1 MNAGADTLRL
11 AQEHAQRAL
20 NNVRNFQPYLGDL
33 ADIVKIFVEPRLPT
47 AGITADGRLFV
58 NPDWF
63 LSLSG
68 PEAIYVIAHE
78 LWHLVLQS
86 HARAGPE
93 DAWFVNVAHDWII
106 NRILTDELGIMPP
119 KNGLWFYDA
128 DNHSAEEMVRWLKDG
143 SAPEVQQQSVWDAVT
158 GAPHAPVTQSPFA
171 DALRSAGLASD
182 ETESGEDETGECR
195 GDILTD
201 EDLRRLSIDP
211 RSGLQSATS
220 PLKDAS
226 DEIAARTDAL
236 KKAADTAINT
246 HAAVTTALQARH
258 PDINYAQSTA
268 LLDIIETSDK
278 IPIELAL
285 QRGFDMMAPNVRSFS
300 RASRRQGARR
310 DIVLPGRRSEGWTIN
325 LILDTSGSMTRAL
338 PRLLS
343 LIKSSAVACGVSHVR
358 IVQASDS
365 VTADE
370 IVEIEALERFEIS
383 GYGGSDLTAAFDMFA
398 GDPEVMRVVVLS
410 DMAIQ
415 YPADPPPYEVF
426 WLAVHAGYYTPPK
439 PKYGNY
445 IVLKI

>member
-68 PEAIYVIAHE
+68 PETIYVIAHE

-86 HARAGPE
+86 HARASPE
-93 DAWFVNVAHDWII
+93 DAWFVNIAHDWII

-119 KNGLWFYDA
+119 KNGLWYYDA

-143 SAPEVQQQSVWDAVT
+143 SAPEVRQRSVWDAAT
-158 GAPHAPVTQSPFA
+158 GAPRAPVAQSPFA
-171 DALRSAGLASD
+171 DALRGAGLAP
-182 ETESGEDETGECR
+182 EEPESGDGETGECP

-211 RSGLQSATS
+211 RSGLQPATS
-220 PLKDAS
+220 HLGDA
-226 DEIAARTDAL
+226 DAEITARTDAL
-236 KKAADTAINT
+236 KKAADMALNT
-246 HAAVTTALQARH
+246 HAAVTAALRTRH
-258 PDINYAQSTA
+258 PDINYPHATA
-268 LLDIIETSDK
+268 LLDIIKTSDK

-285 QRGFDMMAPNVRSFS
+285 QRGFDMMAPNVRTFS

-310 DIVLPGRRSEGWTIN
+310 DIVLPGRRSEGWALN
-325 LILDTSGSMTRAL
+325 LILDTSGSMTQAL

-343 LIKSSAVACGVSHVR
+343 LIKSSATACGVSHVR
-358 IVQASDS
+358 ILQASDG

-370 IVEIEALERFEIS
+370 VVDIEALERFEIS
-383 GYGGSDLTAAFDMFA
+383 GYGGSDLTSAFDLLS
-398 GDPEVMRVVVLS
+398 GDPEVVRVVVLS

-415 YPADPPPYEVF
+415 YPTAPPPYEVF
-426 WLAVHAGYYTPPK
+426 WLAVQAGYYAPSQ
-439 PKYGNY
+439 PKYGNF
-445 IVLKI
+445 IALKI

>member
-1 MNAGADTLRL
+1 MNAGADNLRL

-33 ADIVKIFVEPRLPT
+33 ADIVNIFVEPRLPT

-86 HARAGPE
+86 HARASPE
-93 DAWFVNVAHDWII
+93 DAWFVNIAHDWII
-106 NRILTDELGIMPP
+106 NKILTDELGIVPP

-143 SAPEVQQQSVWDAVT
+143 SAPEVRQQSVWDAAA
-158 GAPHAPVTQSPFA
+158 GAPQAPVTQSPFA
-171 DALRSAGLASD
+171 DALRGAGLAPD
-182 ETESGEDETGECR
+182 ESESRDGEKGECP

-211 RSGLQSATS
+211 SSGLQLS
-220 PLKDAS
+220 PPLEDAAA
-226 DEIAARTDAL
+226 DITARTGAL
-236 KKAADTAINT
+236 KRAADIALNT

-258 PDINYAQSTA
+258 PDINYPHSTA

-285 QRGFDMMAPNVRSFS
+285 QRGFDMMAPNLRTFS

-310 DIVLPGRRSEGWTIN
+310 DIILPGRRNEGWTIN
-325 LILDTSGSMTRAL
+325 LILDTSGSMAKAL
-338 PRLLS
+338 PRLLL
-343 LIKSSAVACGVSHVR
+343 LIKSSAIACGASHVR
-358 IVQASDS
+358 IVQASNG

-370 IVEIEALERFEIS
+370 VVEIEALERFEIS
-383 GYGGSDLTAAFDMFA
+383 GYGGSDLTAAFDLLA
-398 GDPEVMRVVVLS
+398 GDTEVVRAVVLS

-415 YPADPPPYEVF
+415 YPATPPPYEVF
-426 WLAVHAGYYTPPK
+426 WLAVQAGAYAPSK
-439 PKYGNY
+439 PEYG
-445 IVLKI
+445 ILTVLKI